1 MIWFGDSFE
10 IDPPQS
16 SLTMRPISLLA
27 SALIK
32 VLDLTVYL
40 IWFGVCAWGV
50 KYVLET
56 ADVTLLFIPLPY
68 LPGGIVV
75 GLFLGYVLRP
85 VRKAGYMLFAKEF
98 ARSSSRSLMEIG
110 TWRLLKV
117 AYRFWPQEAVTD
129 FIGFAALHRIYD
141 QAPAARRERL
151 YAVVRQIESSP
162 GCPLAPAAHDFLDEI
177 GEEADTALPAPDNRP
192 SYL

>member
-1 MIWFGDSFE
+1 
-10 IDPPQS
+10 
-16 SLTMRPISLLA
+16 MRPISLLA

-32 VLDLTVYL
+32 ILDLLCYL
-40 IWFGVCAWGV
+40 VWFGLCAWGV
-50 KYVLET
+50 YYVL
-56 ADVTLLFIPLPY
+56 DVTEISLVFVPLPY
-68 LPGGIVV
+68 IPGGIVV

-85 VRKAGYMLFAKEF
+85 LRKAGYLVFAKEF
-98 ARSSSRSLMEIG
+98 ARSSSRPLMEMG
-110 TWRLLKV
+110 VWRLLKV

-129 FIGFAALHRIYD
+129 YVGFAALHQIYD

-162 GCPLAPAAHDFLDEI
+162 GCPLAPSAHDFLDEI
-177 GEEADTALPAPDNRP
+177 GEEADTAMPAPDNRP